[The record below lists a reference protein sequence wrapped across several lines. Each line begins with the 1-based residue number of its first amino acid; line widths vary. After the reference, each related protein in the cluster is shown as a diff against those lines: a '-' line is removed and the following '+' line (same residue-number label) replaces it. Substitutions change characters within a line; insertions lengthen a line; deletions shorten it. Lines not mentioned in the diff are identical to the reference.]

1 MTLKELIEKSKSN
14 DGSAQRLLFELTC
27 DRLKGVAMRYVIDQ
41 SQSQDVLQEAY
52 IRIFKKIKTF
62 NYINDAAAF
71 GWMCQIVGTEA
82 IRHLKKSKRW
92 NQISDDGYSAPSV
105 AHSAAFDDELYKI
118 LLSLPDRQRI
128 VFNMFAIEGYSHK
141 EIAAQL
147 DIAESSSRSILTR
160 ARTFLQQQLTKQDDY
175 AKV

>member
-1 MTLKELIEKSKSN
+1 MTLKQLITKSKSN
-14 DGSAQRLLFELTC
+14 DSIAQRLLFEMTC
-27 DRLKGVAMRYVIDQ
+27 SRLKGVAMRYVIDD
-41 SQSQDVLQEAY
+41 SQAQDVLQEAY
-52 IRIFKKIKTF
+52 IRIYKNIQSFK
-62 NYINDAAAF
+62 YINDAATM

-82 IRHLKKSKRW
+82 IRYLKKSKRW
-92 NQISDDGYSAPSV
+92 NQISDDGYRAPSV
-105 AHSAAFDDELYKI
+105 AQSEAFDDELYKI

-160 ARTFLQQQLTKQDDY
+160 ARFFLQQQLTKQDDY